1 MSVSFGF
8 NFRTT
13 VICLLLVALIVA
25 GRLAFYFHSN
35 AVKAGE
41 QVKQLQSD
49 NTLQAKAIATQA
61 FQFQRANEI
70 SNAATQY
77 GIKTDAATQGK
88 EIEYRTILKKQPT
101 CDLAVPAAV
110 AGGLLDYTH
119 RLRSRAMPADTIVA
133 DATGAGTTTSGT
145 LTYCQAVLWI
155 DPLLAALD
163 KANNQLLAIRQLD
176 KGVQDGKQTT
186 Q

>member
-1 MSVSFGF
+1 MNTSFS
-8 NFRTT
+8 FRT
-13 VICLLLVALIVA
+13 IAIGLLLVALIVA
-25 GRLAFYFHSN
+25 GRLAFYYHSN

-41 QVKQLQSD
+41 KVKQLQSD

-70 SNAATQY
+70 STAAIQY

-88 EIEYRTILKKQPT
+88 EIEYRTTLKNQPT

-119 RLRSRAMPADTIVA
+119 RLRSRAMSADTIIA
-133 DATGAGTTTSGT
+133 DATGAGAIASGT

-163 KANNQLLAIRQLD
+163 KANNQLLAIRHLD
-176 KGVQDGKQTT
+176 TMNLR
-186 Q
+186 